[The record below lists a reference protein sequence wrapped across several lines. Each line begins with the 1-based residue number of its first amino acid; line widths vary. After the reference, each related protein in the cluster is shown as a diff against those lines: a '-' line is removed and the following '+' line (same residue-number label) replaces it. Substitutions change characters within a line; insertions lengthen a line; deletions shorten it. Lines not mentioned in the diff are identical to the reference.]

1 MLELLKIN
9 NGLIKVENTEGV
21 SFLNDVRIFTPNSF
35 FENVNGDLK
44 TTGLPYQVI
53 DDENISI
60 SLENHIVNIVIS
72 DTTID
77 NIKFN
82 TINEFIEY
90 VFN

>member
-21 SFLNDVRIFTPNSF
+21 SFLNDVRAFTSNSF
-35 FENVNGDLK
+35 FENVNGVLT
-44 TTGLPYQVI
+44 TTGLPYQII

-60 SLENHIVNIVIS
+60 SLESHIVNIIIS